1 MVEAVP
7 LTDLIHRAQSGDEG
21 ALRQVFD
28 TTYQDLHRMARK
40 RIRQVGPATLLD
52 TTSLVH
58 ESFLRFANAGELA
71 VNDRAHFFRYA
82 GHVMRSVIVD
92 MARARQADRRGGNA
106 QRVQLNTSI
115 GDAAGDGEAE
125 VLRVHE
131 ALEELG
137 ALDARMPRW
146 WSCVTSRDSRKTR
159 LPRRWESRIAPF
171 AATGRRRGCCWRGR
185 WAERMS
191 PQPCPD
197 RRGHDVL

>member
-1 MVEAVP
+1 MVDAVP
-7 LTDLIHRAQSGDEG
+7 LTDLIHRARSGDEG

-28 TTYQDLHRMARK
+28 TTYQDLHRMARN

-106 QRVQLNTSI
+106 QRVRLNTSI
-115 GDAAGDGEAE
+115 GDTAGDGEAE

-137 ALDARMPRW
+137 ALDARMAKVVELRYFAGLTENEIAEALG
-146 WSCVTSRDSRKTR
+146 VTERTIRRDWEKAR
-159 LPRRWESRIAPF
+159 LLLARALS
-171 AATGRRRGCCWRGR
+171 
-185 WAERMS
+185 
-191 PQPCPD
+191 
-197 RRGHDVL
+197 